1 MKPLRVLLLTGPN
14 IWRTGPTLEAWID
27 CHELARATTL
37 PSGELMDRLFPH
49 MTDLPEMEE
58 GEKADWLAP
67 ILAHAV
73 ASETLELQRLAGDQ
87 PDEFV
92 QVRATNEPGIYQVAV
107 AYYNGD
113 VADAALTEALGAIK
127 AAIRGETFERA
138 QAVLRLWQVAAESG
152 AAKNTEALV
161 AAAAR
166 RGVPAFWIDDHSL
179 VQLGQGARQKRIHGA
194 RTERTSAVAEALA
207 ASPRSRR
214 LIRNCGLPV
223 ADEEAVAGMPRY
235 QALIVGRQVHAVV
248 AVHPPAQAEAAPS
261 SSASSNEQAPAT
273 AAVPAS
279 SNGQPSLPPVTD
291 VTELIAPEVNARL
304 VEAASILGL
313 DLVGIEY
320 AAAELNRPWTTGEG
334 ILRVMADP
342 DLSLFAGKSLRGGR
356 DGAQAIIDHLFPTPR
371 ESRVPL
377 VAVTGVNGKTTT
389 TRMVAHIVANW
400 GRRVG
405 MCCTD
410 GIYIGGPRID
420 VGDCSGPRSA
430 KAILMNPAVEAAVLE
445 TARGGILREGLGYDR
460 ADVAVVTNIGEGDHL
475 GLNGIQTLEQLAR
488 VKRVL
493 VENVAPD
500 GTAVLKADDPL
511 TAAMAA
517 HCPGNVI
524 FVSRDGNDPIIARH
538 RSNRGRAVFVRDRS
552 IVLAD
557 GANEIP
563 LLSLDRV
570 PLTHGGRIGFQVENA
585 LAATAATWALGVPA
599 EVIRTGM
606 ESFSPT
612 MEKVPGRFNVVRVGE
627 STAIFD
633 YGHNTSSL
641 AAMLEALDQFPN
653 PRRTCI
659 YSAAGDR
666 RDEDMI
672 RQGELLGAAFD
683 RVILYEDHYLRGRE
697 PGQIIA
703 LFRQGIEKGP
713 RTQVIE
719 AHQGWHNAIESALNA
734 LKPGDLLV
742 CQADVIDD
750 TIEYVRRHLLAEA
763 ANREVN
769 VAQAI
774 GGSSAPTSAPAPIA
788 AATAS

>member
-1 MKPLRVLLLTGPN
+1 MKPLRVLLLRGPN
-14 IWRTGPTLEAWID
+14 IWRTGQTLEAWIN
-27 CHELARATTL
+27 CQELASSTTL
-37 PSGELMDRLFPH
+37 PPGELMDRLFPH
-49 MTDLPEMEE
+49 MTDLPEMAE
-58 GEKADWLAP
+58 GDKADWLAP

-87 PDEFV
+87 PDDFI
-92 QVRATNEPGIYQVAV
+92 QVRATREPGVYQVAI
-107 AYYNGD
+107 AFYNGD
-113 VADAALTEALGAIK
+113 LAEAALEEALTAIQ
-127 AAIRGETFERA
+127 AALRGETFERA
-138 QAVLRLWQVAAESG
+138 QAVLRLWQVAAETG
-152 AAKNTEALV
+152 AAKNTDSLV

-166 RGVPAFWIDDHSL
+166 RGVPAFWLDDHSL
-179 VQLGQGARQKRIHGA
+179 VQLGHGARQKRIHGA
-194 RTERTSAVAEALA
+194 RTERIGAVAEALA
-207 ASPRSRR
+207 ANPRSARR
-214 LIRNCGLPV
+214 LLRNCGIPV
-223 ADEEAVAGMPRY
+223 ADEETAAGLPRY
-235 QALIVGRQVHAVV
+235 QALVIGRQVYAVV
-248 AVHPPAQAEAAPS
+248 AVHLPADSAAMPAASGQTPPGTATA
-261 SSASSNEQAPAT
+261 ASSNPAPL
-273 AAVPAS
+273 S
-279 SNGQPSLPPVTD
+279 GQPSLPPVTD
-291 VTELIAPEVNARL
+291 VTELIAPEINARL
-304 VEAASILGL
+304 VEAASVLGL
-313 DLVGIEY
+313 DIAGIEY
-320 AAAELNRPWTTGEG
+320 AAAELNRPLAAGEG
-334 ILRVMADP
+334 ILRVTADP
-342 DLSLFAGKSLRGGR
+342 DLSLFAAKSLRGGR
-356 DGAQAIIDHLFPTPR
+356 DGAQAMIDHLFPAPR

-389 TRMVAHIVANW
+389 TRMVAHIVGNW

-410 GIYIGGPRID
+410 GIYVGGGRID

-430 KAILMNPAVEAAVLE
+430 KAILMNPLVEAAVLE

-460 ADVAVVTNIGEGDHL
+460 ADVAIVTNIGEGDHL
-475 GLNGIQTLEQLAR
+475 GLGGVETLEQLAR

-493 VENVAPD
+493 AENVAPD

-511 TAAMAA
+511 TAAMAS

-524 FVSRDGNDPIIARH
+524 FFSRDANDPVIARH

-570 PLTHGGRIGFQVENA
+570 PLTHGGRISFQVENT

-612 MEKVPGRFNVVRVGE
+612 MDKVPGRFNLVQVGGA
-627 STAIFD
+627 TVIFD
-633 YGHNTSSL
+633 YGHNTSAL
-641 AAMLEALDQFPN
+641 AAMLEAVEQFPN
-653 PRRTCI
+653 ARRTCI

-666 RDEDMI
+666 RDTDMV

-713 RTQVIE
+713 RTQAIE
-719 AHQGWHNAIESALNA
+719 AHQGWSNAIEAALSS
-734 LKPGDLLV
+734 LQPGDLLV
-742 CQADVIDD
+742 CQADVVDD

-774 GGSSAPTSAPAPIA
+774 GGTSAPTPAPVA
-788 AATAS
+788 AST

>member
-1 MKPLRVLLLTGPN
+1 MKPSRVLLLKGPN
-14 IWRTGPTLEAWID
+14 IWRTKPVLEAWID
-27 CHELARATTL
+27 CHELAQSATLT
-37 PSGELMDRLFPH
+37 SGEMMDRLFPH
-49 MTDLPEMEE
+49 MTDLPEMTD
-58 GEKADWLAP
+58 GDKAGWLAT

-73 ASETLELQRLAGDQ
+73 AAETLDLQRLAGEDV
-87 PDEFV
+87 DDFC
-92 QVRATNEPGIYQVAV
+92 QVRATSEPGVYQAAV
-107 AYYNGD
+107 AYHNRE
-113 VADAALTEALGAIK
+113 VAEAALEEAL
-127 AAIRGETFERA
+127 AAIRAAVRGEAFERA
-138 QAVLRLWQVAAESG
+138 QAVLRLWKVAAETRS
-152 AAKNTEALV
+152 AKNTEALV
-161 AAAAR
+161 AAAGR
-166 RGVPAFWIDDHSL
+166 RGVPAFWLDDHSL
-179 VQLGQGARQKRIHGA
+179 VQLGHGARQKRIHGA

-207 ASPRSRR
+207 ANARSARR
-214 LIRNCGLPV
+214 LIRNCGLAV
-223 ADEEAVAGMPRY
+223 ADEEAAAGLPRY
-235 QALIVGRQVHAVV
+235 QALVIGRQVYAVV
-248 AVHPPAQAEAAPS
+248 AVHLASPLQGTPLRGTSSQGTPSHNSPS
-261 SSASSNEQAPAT
+261 SDGQASLS
-273 AAVPAS
+273 
-279 SNGQPSLPPVTD
+279 PVTD

-304 VEAASILGL
+304 VEAANILGL
-313 DLVGIEY
+313 DVAGIEY
-320 AAAELNRPWTTGEG
+320 AAAELNRPFAAKEG
-334 ILRVMADP
+334 ILSVTTDP
-342 DLSLFAGKSLRGGR
+342 DLSLFAAKALRGGR
-356 DGAQAIIDHLFPTPR
+356 DGAQAVIDHLFPTPR
-371 ESRVPL
+371 ESRVPV
-377 VAVTGVNGKTTT
+377 VAITGVNGKTTT

-410 GIYIGGPRID
+410 GIYVGGGRID

-430 KAILMNPAVEAAVLE
+430 KAILMNPLVEAAVLE

-460 ADVAVVTNIGEGDHL
+460 ADVAIVTNIGEGDHL
-475 GLNGIQTLEQLAR
+475 GLHGVETLEQLAR

-493 VENVAPD
+493 VENVAPE

-511 TAAMAA
+511 TAAMAS

-524 FVSRDGNDPIIARH
+524 FFSRDANDGVIARH

-570 PLTHGGRIGFQVENA
+570 PLTHGGRIGFQVENT

-612 MEKVPGRFNVVRVGE
+612 MEKVPGRFNIVQVGGA
-627 STAIFD
+627 TVIFD

-653 PRRTCI
+653 AQRTCI

-683 RVILYEDHYLRGRE
+683 RVLVYEDHYLRGRE
-697 PGQIIA
+697 QGQIIA

-713 RTQVIE
+713 RTKVVE
-719 AHQGWHNAIESALNA
+719 GHQGWNNAIESALAA

-750 TIEYVRRHLLAEA
+750 TIEYVGRRLLAEA

-769 VAQAI
+769 VAQVI
-774 GGSSAPTSAPAPIA
+774 GGGNSPAPV
-788 AATAS
+788 AATT

>member
-1 MKPLRVLLLTGPN
+1 MKPLRVLLLKGPN
-14 IWRTGPTLEAWID
+14 IWRTGPVLEAWID
-27 CHELARATTL
+27 CHALAQSATL
-37 PSGELMDRLFPH
+37 APAEMMDRLFPH
-49 MTDLPEMEE
+49 MTDLPEMTD
-58 GEKADWLAP
+58 GDKAGWLAT

-73 ASETLELQRLAGDQ
+73 ASETLDLQRLTG
-87 PDEFV
+87 EEVESFL
-92 QVRATNEPGIYQVAV
+92 QVRGTGEPGVFQTAV
-107 AYYNGD
+107 ACCNGD
-113 VADAALTEALGAIK
+113 VAEAALEEALAAIK

-138 QAVLRLWQVAAESG
+138 QAVLRLWKVAAETG

-161 AAAAR
+161 AAAHQ
-166 RGVPAFWIDDHSL
+166 RGVPTFWLDDHSL
-179 VQLGQGARQKRIHGA
+179 VQLGHGARQKRIHGA
-194 RTERTSAVAEALA
+194 RTERTSTVAEALSA
-207 ASPRSRR
+207 NTRRARR
-214 LIRNCGLPV
+214 LLYNCGIMV
-223 ADEEAVAGMPRY
+223 ADADEVAGLPRY
-235 QALIVGRQVHAVV
+235 QALVIGRQIYAVV
-248 AVHPPAQAEAAPS
+248 AVHLTPSAQEGAAP
-261 SSASSNEQAPAT
+261 APASQ
-273 AAVPAS
+273 A
-279 SNGQPSLPPVTD
+279 QPSLPPVTD

-313 DLVGIEY
+313 EVAGIEY
-320 AAAELNRPWTTGEG
+320 AAAELNRPFARNEG
-334 ILRVMADP
+334 ILSVTTDP
-342 DLSLFAGKSLRGGR
+342 DLSLFATKSLRGGR
-356 DGAQAIIDHLFPTPR
+356 DGAQAILNHLFPSPR
-371 ESRVPL
+371 ESRVPI
-377 VAVTGVNGKTTT
+377 VAITGVNGKTTT

-410 GIYIGGPRID
+410 GIYIGGGRIEA
-420 VGDCSGPRSA
+420 GDCSGPRSA
-430 KAILMNPAVEAAVLE
+430 RAILMNPAVEAAVLE

-460 ADVAVVTNIGEGDHL
+460 ADVAIVTNIGEGDHL
-475 GLNGIQTLEQLAR
+475 GLGGVDTLDQLAR

-493 VENVAPD
+493 VENVASD

-511 TAAMAA
+511 TAAMAPD
-517 HCPGNVI
+517 CPGNVV
-524 FVSRDGNDPIIARH
+524 FFCRDANDPVIARH

-570 PLTHGGRIGFQVENA
+570 PLTHGGRIGFQVENT

-612 MEKVPGRFNVVRVGE
+612 MEKVPGRFNVVQVGGA
-627 STAIFD
+627 TVIFD

-641 AAMLEALDQFPN
+641 AAMLEALDQFPHA
-653 PRRTCI
+653 RRTCI

-666 RDEDMI
+666 RDEDMV

-683 RVILYEDHYLRGRE
+683 RVIVYEDHYLRGRE

-713 RTQVIE
+713 RTKVIE
-719 AHQGWHNAIESALNA
+719 GHQGWNNAIEAALTA
-734 LKPGDLLV
+734 LEPGELLV

-750 TIEYVRRHLLAEA
+750 TVEYVRRRLLGQA

-774 GGSSAPTSAPAPIA
+774 SGGSAPAQAPVA
-788 AATAS
+788 AAAK